1 MLNLNLMPSPKL
13 LTIKLDPE
21 TYYEFAAAST
31 ILRERTMSAL
41 IFRFVI
47 SKIKEAQGEVSAA
60 EFARIKAN
68 HKADIDARSKLRTKT
83 KGVPTKTVHLAQPKK
98 RRHG

>member
-1 MLNLNLMPSPKL
+1 MPSPKL
-13 LTIKLDPE
+13 LTIKLDE
-21 TYYEFAAAST
+21 DTYYEFAAATT

-60 EFARIKAN
+60 EFARVKAS
-68 HKADIDARSKLRTKT
+68 HKADIDARSKLRKKT
-83 KGVPTKTVHLAQPKK
+83 KGVPTKTVTLAQNVKK